1 MDRNAGGAPVS
12 RALTDV
18 LLDETPDAVVVTAP
32 DGKVSYWNDESER
45 VFGYSSAEAVDQPLD
60 TLIVPPGHQDL
71 YLQFRREALEKG
83 QCTFE
88 TTRRRKDGSLVHAVV
103 TNKVIYD
110 KEGRAEFIVTTQKD
124 VTQLKVL
131 RDAKLVESKFRDL
144 LESTPDAI
152 IMANET
158 GRIVLANSQ
167 AEALFGYDRGELL
180 GQLVEL
186 LLPSRYR
193 GGHVAHRSGYFA
205 QPRTRSMG
213 AGLELYGLRKDETE
227 FPVEISLSP
236 LRTDE
241 GTLVMSAIRDIS
253 EQKRAEQKFRGLLES
268 APDAMVIANH
278 AGDIV
283 LVNAQTERLFGYPR
297 EELLGKKVEI
307 LVPERFRGVHPG
319 HRNSFFNEPRARSM
333 GEGLELHGLRR
344 DGSEFPVEISLSPL
358 ETEEGTLVSSAIRD
372 ITDRRGIERTLQEKN
387 AELERANQAKDR
399 FLASMSHELRTPLNG
414 IIGFAEFLSDG
425 KPGAINDK
433 QKEYLGDILNS
444 GRHLLHL
451 INDMLD
457 LVKVQAG
464 KVELSAERFSLREA
478 IGEVCAGIRPIAE
491 TKRIAVKV
499 EIAPGLDF
507 VTLDQQRFKQ
517 ILYNLLSNALK
528 FTDDG
533 GHVGVEA
540 ALHGKESLQLAVS
553 DDGIGIRREDIGRLF
568 TEFEQLETGTARR
581 FGGTGLGLALTR
593 SLVTLH
599 GGEIGVE
606 SEFGEGSTFRVTLPL
621 VVGEA
626 T

>member
-1 MDRNAGGAPVS
+1 MS

-18 LLDETPDAVVVTAP
+18 LLDETPDAVVVTTP
-32 DGKVSYWNDESER
+32 DGKVLYWNDESEI
-45 VFGYSSAEAVDQPLD
+45 VFGYSSAEAIDQPLD

-71 YLQFRREALEKG
+71 YLQFRRAALTSG

-110 KEGRAEFIVTTQKD
+110 KEGGAEFIVTTQKD

-167 AEALFGYDRGELL
+167 AEMLFGYERGELL

-186 LLPSRYR
+186 LLPNRYR
-193 GGHVAHRSGYFA
+193 GGHVAHRSGYFS

-213 AGLELYGLRKDETE
+213 AGLELHGLRKDETE
-227 FPVEISLSP
+227 FPVQISLSP
-236 LRTDE
+236 LSTDE

-268 APDAMVIANH
+268 APDAMVIANQ

-297 EELLGKKVEI
+297 EELLGRKVEI

-319 HRNSFFNEPRARSM
+319 HRNGFFNEPRARSM

-387 AELERANQAKDR
+387 AELERANQSKDR

-425 KPGAINDK
+425 KPGSINDK

-464 KVELSAERFSLREA
+464 KVELSTERFSLREA
-478 IGEVCAGIRPIAE
+478 IGEVCAGVRPIAE

-499 EIAPGLDF
+499 EVAPGLDF

-540 ALHGKESLQLAVS
+540 TLHGKDRLQLAVS
-553 DDGIGIRREDIGRLF
+553 DDGIGIRSEDIGRLF

-606 SEFGEGSTFRVTLPL
+606 SEFGKGSTFRVTLPL
-621 VVGEA
+621 IVAGESR
-626 T
+626 

>member
-1 MDRNAGGAPVS
+1 M
-12 RALTDV
+12 
-18 LLDETPDAVVVTAP
+18 VTSP
-32 DGKVSYWNDESER
+32 DGTVLYWNDEAGD
-45 VFGYSSAEAVDQPLD
+45 VFGYSSAEAVGQPLD
-60 TLIVPPGHQDL
+60 ALIIPEGRREQDAQL
-71 YLQFRREALEKG
+71 RREAIANGLS
-83 QCTFE
+83 TFE
-88 TTRRRKDGSLVHAVV
+88 ATRRRKDGSLVFAIVSNKAV
-103 TNKVIYD
+103 YD
-110 KEGRAEFIVTTQKD
+110 DKGRIEFIVSSKKD
-124 VTQLKVL
+124 VTHLKVL
-131 RDAKLVESKFRDL
+131 RDAKLVEAKFRDL

-167 AEALFGYDRGELL
+167 AESLFGYDRGELL
-180 GQLVEL
+180 GKLVEL
-186 LLPSRYR
+186 LLPGRYR

-213 AGLELYGLRKDETE
+213 AGLELHALRKDSTE

-236 LRTDE
+236 LQTDE

-268 APDAMVIANH
+268 APDAMVIANS
-278 AGDIV
+278 AGVIV
-283 LVNAQTERLFGYPR
+283 LVNAQTEQLFGYPR
-297 EELLGKKVEI
+297 EELLGKRIEI
-307 LVPERFRGVHPG
+307 LIPERFRRVHPG
-319 HRNSFFNEPRARSM
+319 HRAGFFNAPRARSM

-372 ITDRRGIERTLQEKN
+372 ITDRKRIERALQEKN

-414 IIGFAEFLSDG
+414 IIGFSEFLSDG
-425 KPGAINDK
+425 RPGPINDK

-464 KVELSAERFSLREA
+464 KAELSAEDFSLSEV
-478 IGEVCAGIRPIAE
+478 ISEVCAGVHPIAE
-491 TKRIAVKV
+491 TKRIEIKV
-499 EIAPGLDF
+499 EIAPGLDS
-507 VTLDQQRFKQ
+507 VTLDRQRFKQ

-533 GHVGVEA
+533 GHVGIA
-540 ALHGKESLQLAVS
+540 AIFLGQDRFQLTVC
-553 DDGIGIRREDIGRLF
+553 DDGIGIRKEDIGRLF

-593 SLVTLH
+593 SLVALH
-599 GGEIGVE
+599 GGIIDVE
-606 SEFGEGSTFRVTLPL
+606 SEIGTGSTFRVIMPL
-621 VVGEA
+621 VARESA
-626 T
+626 